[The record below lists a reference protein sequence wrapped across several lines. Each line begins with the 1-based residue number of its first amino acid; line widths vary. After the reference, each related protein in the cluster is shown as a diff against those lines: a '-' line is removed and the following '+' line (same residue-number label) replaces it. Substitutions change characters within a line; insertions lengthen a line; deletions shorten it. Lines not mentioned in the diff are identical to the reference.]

1 MLNQSKDLFVDDD
14 VKHKKSK
21 GVYTNVVERINQSE
35 YKDDLLNRKCFRHL
49 MNIFQSSN
57 CRIGTYEINK
67 ILLSCL
73 VDKVYIPNNGYHG
86 LALGY

>member
-1 MLNQSKDLFVDDD
+1 
-14 VKHKKSK
+14 
-21 GVYTNVVERINQSE
+21 
-35 YKDDLLNRKCFRHL
+35 

-67 ILLSCL
+67 TLLSCL
-73 VDKVYIPNNGYHG
+73 VDKVYIQNNGYHG